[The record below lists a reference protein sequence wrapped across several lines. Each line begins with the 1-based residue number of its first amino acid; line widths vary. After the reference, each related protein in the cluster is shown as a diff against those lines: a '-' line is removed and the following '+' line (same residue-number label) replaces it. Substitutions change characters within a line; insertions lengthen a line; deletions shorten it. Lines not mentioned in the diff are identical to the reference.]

1 MGFLMELQ
9 EKYQP
14 FIDFVN
20 EHQFSVFL
28 LQGSVDE
35 ESNEVMFYFP
45 DIVRGDKDEH
55 KLYIEF
61 SVPNNVIDDVVKYQ
75 KQLQNLCIALD

>member
-1 MGFLMELQ
+1 
-9 EKYQP
+9 
-14 FIDFVN
+14 
-20 EHQFSVFL
+20 
-28 LQGSVDE
+28 
-35 ESNEVMFYFP
+35 MFYFP

>member
-1 MGFLMELQ
+1 MELQ

-20 EHQFSVFL
+20 EHQFSIFL
-28 LQGSVDE
+28 LQGLVDE